1 MAATAGPASTAIID
15 SARYDFPHATVGG
28 SARRLAAAL
37 WLTAGLVAATR
48 GLGSA
53 VGAAVPVVGG
63 RTLVSYPLTAE
74 TTQMSACR
82 HDGGVKN

>member
-1 MAATAGPASTAIID
+1 MAATAGPASMAIID

-28 SARRLAAAL
+28 SARRPVAAL

-63 RTLVSYPLTAE
+63 RTLVSYPLNAE
-74 TTQMSACR
+74 KIQMNACR
-82 HDGGVKN
+82 HGEGGKN